1 MSRLSKGRKD
11 SQILPSKKIKDKRY
25 NNTYKD
31 TGGQRE
37 IERESLSLDGDIAR
51 QIP

>member
-1 MSRLSKGRKD
+1 MKGFLRGEKD

-31 TGGQRE
+31 AGGQRK
-37 IERESLSLDGDIAR
+37 IKRESLPLDGDIAR